1 MSTKRATKRA
11 LLTSILAICL
21 CLVMLV
27 GSTFAWF
34 TDTASTGVNKIQA
47 GNLKI
52 DLVMDKNENSTY
64 TSIAGEDAAI
74 FGKEGSLIAQNK
86 STDTLWEPGKTQ
98 IVFLGVQNKGNL
110 AVKYNIVINVADNG
124 LADALEYA
132 IVDGAK
138 ATDMRTVNSWAD
150 IKALPNVQTGDV
162 KAGKTVAAENGV
174 LDEIVNGA
182 KDETDYFALAVHMKE
197 EAGNGYMDKDVTID
211 VTVTATQAAAES
223 DSFGKTYDEGAAYPA
238 VKNVDSASAGIDA
251 AGSGDTTSKNAF
263 EEAMTANE
271 ENIIIN
277 LSGDAVYDLEG
288 YGLPVGGEK
297 TKTITI
303 NGNGHKVIFN
313 KTNIQLSNVMCKNV
327 QLTIKNATVA
337 VGTEKSTGPSWDAH
351 DIVFEGNAAF
361 ENVKFERA
369 VAVIGSAS
377 FKNCEISDKNASADT
392 YVLWIMTG
400 SNVALD
406 NCIIDGKS
414 NTGHG
419 NRAIAIKDEYASSH
433 GFNKT
438 DMTTLTINGGKISS
452 DKYAAVLVT
461 SAGGA
466 NITLTGNADISG
478 TQDTTNAVWYD
489 GDGSNVTVN
498 GCTKIARS

>member
-34 TDTASTGVNKIQA
+34 ADTASAGVNKIQA

-52 DLVMDKNENSTY
+52 DLVMDKNEDGNY

-74 FGKEGSLIAQNK
+74 FGEEGSLIAQNK

-138 ATDMRTVNSWAD
+138 AADMSVVDSWAA
-150 IKALPNVQTGDV
+150 IKALANVQTGDV

-174 LDEIVNGA
+174 LDEIVNGT

-197 EAGNGYMDKDVTID
+197 EAGNDYMDKDVTID

-223 DSFGKTYDEGAAYPA
+223 DSFGKTYDEGAAYPEITT
-238 VKNVDSASAGIDA
+238 VDPSQSGEGAEGT
-251 AGSGDTTSKNAF
+251 GDTDKKNSF
-263 EEAMTANE
+263 EEAITE
-271 ENIIIN
+271 DKENIIIN
-277 LSGDAVYDLEG
+277 LSGDAYYDLNG
-288 YGLPVGGEK
+288 YTLPLGGES

-303 NGNGHKVIFN
+303 NGNGNKIVFN
-313 KTNIQLSNVMCKNV
+313 MQNSDCSSVMCNGAK
-327 QLTIKNATVA
+327 LTINNAVVDA
-337 VGTEKSTGPSWDAH
+337 GGTYHKASPWNAH
-351 DIVFEGNAAF
+351 DIVFDGDVEFN
-361 ENVKFERA
+361 NVTFDNA
-369 VAVIGSAS
+369 VAVNGVAT
-377 FKNCEISDKNASADT
+377 FKNCSIADKKVTSGS
-392 YVLWIMTG
+392 YMLWIQAGAT
-400 SNVALD
+400 VTLD
-406 NCIIDGKS
+406 NCTIDGKAA
-414 NTGHG
+414 NGD
-419 NRAIAIKDEYASSH
+419 NRAIAIKDQYVSNP
-433 GFNKT
+433 G
-438 DMTTLTINGGKISS
+438 MTTLTINGGKITS

-466 NITLTGNADISG
+466 NITLTGNVDISG
-478 TQDTTNAVWYD
+478 TKDATNAVWYD